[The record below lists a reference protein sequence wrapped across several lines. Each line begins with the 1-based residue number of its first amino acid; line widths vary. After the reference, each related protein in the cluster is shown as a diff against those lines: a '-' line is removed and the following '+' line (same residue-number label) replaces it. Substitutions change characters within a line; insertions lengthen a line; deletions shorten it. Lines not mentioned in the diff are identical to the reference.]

1 MSEKLNLFREQY
13 PEYVNDS
20 NSKIAYGLWRN
31 EYKDKMPMGIFAD
44 SIDLTSDEFGQMVGI
59 AKQDG
64 YDPTSV
70 TGSRFKEGEVPAG
83 ARMATA
89 GRGFSLGAAE
99 NIASG
104 LAASGEKVKRFFTGE
119 EQRPFDEAFQDYLG
133 LSRDII
139 RQYQDVKPVESFFM
153 EAVPAVASG
162 VGVERGVAI
171 AAPKVIA
178 AMSPAA
184 KIVAGTR
191 PSIMKTAAAS
201 GMAGGVYGFNTG
213 ESGERVESAYELA
226 IPSAFF
232 GGGSQVVMNFAAPAI
247 QGIGRSF
254 GRRMENFDTNPTV
267 QSAKLLKNDI
277 YQKATNAGVV
287 YDNKAMR
294 DLYNQAK
301 RLVADEGSYDP
312 SVDDQMRAA
321 LTLLKSKSEGVS
333 NLIQLEK
340 IRRALFARYKKSN
353 YADQTIRD
361 LVDLV
366 DDTIQNAGTGDATL
380 IKAARLANGR
390 YKKAE
395 LIDAAFDKATRSAEA
410 AGSGGNTVNRY
421 KQVIN
426 NILNSKKEMRF
437 FNASEEQA
445 MRDFV
450 EFTNEEQLNRII
462 GKLDPSSGGLM
473 LALGVGGMLADP
485 VTTGVLALTG
495 AGARRGLE
503 ETTRQS
509 GEALVTRMATGS
521 TPRVNPIALPSP
533 LVPQIESRRTQEL
546 ENIRGE
552 Q

>member
-1 MSEKLNLFREQY
+1 M
-13 PEYVNDS
+13 
-20 NSKIAYGLWRN
+20 RN
-31 EYKDKMPMGIFAD
+31 
-44 SIDLTSDEFGQMVGI
+44 
-59 AKQDG
+59 
-64 YDPTSV
+64 
-70 TGSRFKEGEVPAG
+70 
-83 ARMATA
+83 
-89 GRGFSLGAAE
+89 
-99 NIASG
+99 
-104 LAASGEKVKRFFTGE
+104 
-119 EQRPFDEAFQDYLG
+119 
-133 LSRDII
+133 
-139 RQYQDVKPVESFFM
+139 
-153 EAVPAVASG
+153 
-162 VGVERGVAI
+162 
-171 AAPKVIA
+171 
-178 AMSPAA
+178 
-184 KIVAGTR
+184 
-191 PSIMKTAAAS
+191 
-201 GMAGGVYGFNTG
+201 
-213 ESGERVESAYELA
+213 
-226 IPSAFF
+226 
-232 GGGSQVVMNFAAPAI
+232 
-247 QGIGRSF
+247 
-254 GRRMENFDTNPTV
+254 
-267 QSAKLLKNDI
+267 
-277 YQKATNAGVV
+277 
-287 YDNKAMR
+287 
-294 DLYNQAK
+294 LYNQAK

-340 IRRALFARYKKSN
+340 IRRALFTRYKKSN
-353 YADQTIRD
+353 YADQTIRN

-380 IKAARLANGR
+380 IQAARLANGR

-521 TPRVNPIALPSP
+521 TPRVNPIAIPSP
-533 LVPQIESRRTQEL
+533 LIPQIESRRTQEL
-546 ENIRGE
+546 ENIRGNR
-552 Q
+552 